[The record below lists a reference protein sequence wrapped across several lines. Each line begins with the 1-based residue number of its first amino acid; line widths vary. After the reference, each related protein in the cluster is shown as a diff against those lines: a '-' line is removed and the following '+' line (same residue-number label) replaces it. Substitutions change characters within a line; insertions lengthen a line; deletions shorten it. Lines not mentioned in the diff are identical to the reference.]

1 MTVDAQLN
9 FILELEKLKG
19 VIRQT
24 ILLTGE
30 RQENTAEHSWHI
42 AMAALTLA
50 PFADKPI
57 DTFRVVK
64 MLLIH
69 DIIEIDAGDTFAFDL
84 VGYEDKFE
92 REKAAADRIFGLLPD
107 EQQDEFKTLW
117 LEFEMVETDDA
128 EFANAIDRLL
138 PFLQNVYTEGQSSWM
153 RHGIS
158 VDQVIKRN
166 EITSRVS
173 KELWATMQK
182 LIERSAEQGWLKA
195 E

>member
-1 MTVDAQLN
+1 MTIDSQLN

-42 AMAALTLA
+42 AIAALTLA

-57 DTFRVVK
+57 DISRVVK

-69 DIIEIDAGDTFAFDL
+69 DIIEIDAGDTFAFDKD
-84 VGYEDKFE
+84 GYEDKFE

-107 EQQDEFKTLW
+107 EQGEGFKSLW
-117 LEFEMVETDDA
+117 LEFEMVETNDS

-138 PFLQNVYTEGQSSWM
+138 PFLQNVYTEGQSSWV

-166 EITSRVS
+166 EISSRAS

-182 LIERSAEQGWLKA
+182 LIERSVEQGWLKSG
-195 E
+195 